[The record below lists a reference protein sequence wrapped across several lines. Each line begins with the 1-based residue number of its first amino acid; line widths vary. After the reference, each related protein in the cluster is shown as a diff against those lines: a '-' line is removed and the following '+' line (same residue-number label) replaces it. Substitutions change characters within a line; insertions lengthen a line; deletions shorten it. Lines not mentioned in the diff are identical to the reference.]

1 MTEIAVINVQLAPP
15 REPRNQWERERAAF
29 LDLLPTLLPDY
40 CGRYVAIHDGA
51 VAAVAD
57 DPVAAAMETYAT
69 HGYVPIHVGL
79 VTDQPQPR
87 IRIPS
92 PRLPENMAR
101 A

>member
-1 MTEIAVINVQLAPP
+1 MTEIAVINVQFAPH
-15 REPRNQWERERAAF
+15 REPRNKWERERAAF
-29 LDLLPTLLPDY
+29 LDLLPTFLPDY
-40 CGRYVAIHDGA
+40 RGKYVAIHDGA

-57 DPVAAAMETYAT
+57 DPIAAAMEAYTK

-79 VTDQPQPR
+79 VTDQPQPL

-92 PRLPENMAR
+92 PRLPKNMRR